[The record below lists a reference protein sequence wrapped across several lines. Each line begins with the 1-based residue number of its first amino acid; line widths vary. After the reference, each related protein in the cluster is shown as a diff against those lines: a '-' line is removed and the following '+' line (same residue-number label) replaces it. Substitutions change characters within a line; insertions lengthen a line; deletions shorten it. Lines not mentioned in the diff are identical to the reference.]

1 MPHIWIIRP
10 GALGDTILTIPL
22 LHTLRKAH
30 PRAKITL
37 LASRAYKELVPESFS
52 FKPLD
57 DRESLWLFQNR
68 VIESL
73 RIAEKPD
80 AAYVILKH
88 PETVILNLEAIGV
101 QNIFQANP
109 TPAPGKHLVESL
121 HSQLGLP
128 LPDRYPVLRKS
139 EMAEREHFVWA
150 HPGSGGL
157 KKMVPVTLFAEI
169 YRIIREKF
177 RCDLVITLGEAD
189 MEIKSNV
196 QWTTWLS
203 ECHPTVIENRSL
215 KELSI
220 MLRKSRL
227 YIGNDSGISHLAA
240 GLGIQSV
247 LFFTET
253 DPIQWA
259 PWVPHHQL
267 KIMDYRSNNLPK
279 DFANE
284 ASRIVD
290 LNIQSLV

>member
-1 MPHIWIIRP
+1 MPHIWVIRP

-22 LHTLRKAH
+22 LHTLKRTH
-30 PRAKITL
+30 PRARITL
-37 LASRAYKELVPESFS
+37 FGSRAYEELVPESFS
-52 FKPLD
+52 FKAID
-57 DRESLWLFQNR
+57 DRESLWLFQNG
-68 VIESL
+68 VVESSQ
-73 RIAEKPD
+73 ITEKPD

-88 PETVILNLEAIGV
+88 PESVILNLEAIGV

-121 HSQLGLP
+121 HEQLGLP
-128 LPDRYPVLRKS
+128 LPDRCPFLRKS
-139 EMAEREHFVWA
+139 EMSERKHFVWA

-157 KKMVPVTLFAEI
+157 KKMVPVNMFSEI
-169 YRIIREKF
+169 SRIIREKF

-189 MEIKSNV
+189 LEIKSNA
-196 QWTTWLS
+196 QWTPWLS
-203 ECHPTVIENRSL
+203 ECHPTVIENRPL

-220 MLRKSRL
+220 MLHNSRL

-240 GLGIQSV
+240 GLGIQSI

-267 KIMDYRSNNLPK
+267 NIMDYRSNNLPK

-284 ASRIVD
+284 AARIVD
-290 LNIQSLV
+290 LNTESLI